1 MITFYGDTIAPD
13 FTDENLWNRYLEQHI
28 SNHINDTQHFT
39 IHPQIDSAVFQ
50 YFKDQLEFKPFEQY
64 TAGNKNLIIIGLH
77 GGWTELKLTLI
88 KEWFVS
94 DPNRLQ
100 AWQDP
105 SCQIVIDYS
114 EEGFTTELF
123 PALWMWIEDN
133 KLQDRILYVSSSCNV
148 AELYTEWCQLHRSY
162 ENMRAVWYGFFTNWI
177 IRDRA
182 MCRISR
188 DIPMAA
194 WMPGQPRYMCLNRR
208 PHPHRIFLTTLLERY
223 KIIDQGAVSMPRDF
237 FEPEVVWQSEDF
249 DIKYQW
255 TMLKERFNGHLD
267 GLEPN
272 FQSLY
277 SKLPLTADTDNFG
290 INYALDL
297 NENYY
302 AQFPVNVISETLF
315 FSAATF
321 ASEKVWKPMLLGQI
335 FLVMAS
341 PLYLQS
347 LRDLGFKTFSPWINE
362 EYDLIMDP
370 IERAFELTK
379 SLKALVK
386 LSNTEFAE
394 LLEKCRPA
402 LEHNKRILTDTD
414 SINRLVSTRVVEA
427 IEEYWSLYK

>member
-1 MITFYGDTIAPD
+1 
-13 FTDENLWNRYLEQHI
+13 
-28 SNHINDTQHFT
+28 
-39 IHPQIDSAVFQ
+39 
-50 YFKDQLEFKPFEQY
+50 
-64 TAGNKNLIIIGLH
+64 
-77 GGWTELKLTLI
+77 
-88 KEWFVS
+88 
-94 DPNRLQ
+94 
-100 AWQDP
+100 
-105 SCQIVIDYS
+105 
-114 EEGFTTELF
+114 
-123 PALWMWIEDN
+123 
-133 KLQDRILYVSSSCNV
+133 
-148 AELYTEWCQLHRSY
+148 
-162 ENMRAVWYGFFTNWI
+162 
-177 IRDRA
+177 
-182 MCRISR
+182 
-188 DIPMAA
+188 
-194 WMPGQPRYMCLNRR
+194 
-208 PHPHRIFLTTLLERY
+208 
-223 KIIDQGAVSMPRDF
+223 
-237 FEPEVVWQSEDF
+237 
-249 DIKYQW
+249 
-255 TMLKERFNGHLD
+255 MLKERFNGHLD
-267 GLEPN
+267 ALEPN

-379 SLKALVK
+379 TLKALVK
-386 LSNTEFAE
+386 LSDEEFAE
-394 LLEKCRPA
+394 VLEKCKPA

-414 SINRLVSTRVVEA
+414 SINRLVSIRVVEA